1 MQFYIL
7 HEDPERNIEI
17 LPEYA
22 LKKVNVREGWQIL
35 SDIGHIH
42 GVTWEGQ
49 NKLYSASHVLTRSF
63 CQNLTEFYRFTR
75 HYSACVNKVGGSWK
89 EKYTSF
95 LDQAALS
102 LCEQIPV
109 QRTRTMFTIEYILDT
124 KVKHLK
130 PEEIQT
136 LYEELRIMRESL
148 EV

>member
-42 GVTWEGQ
+42 NVTWEGQ

-63 CQNLTEFYRFTR
+63 CQNLTEFCRFAV
-75 HYSACVNKVGGSWK
+75 HYAACVDKVEGSWK
-89 EKYTSF
+89 SKYDVFKAT
-95 LDQAALS
+95 A
-102 LCEQIPV
+102 
-109 QRTRTMFTIEYILDT
+109 
-124 KVKHLK
+124 
-130 PEEIQT
+130 
-136 LYEELRIMRESL
+136 YEELCNKLPLHRTRAMFSIEYLLNTKWKHLTFNEMKAL
-148 EV
+148 EGELGRMEGV